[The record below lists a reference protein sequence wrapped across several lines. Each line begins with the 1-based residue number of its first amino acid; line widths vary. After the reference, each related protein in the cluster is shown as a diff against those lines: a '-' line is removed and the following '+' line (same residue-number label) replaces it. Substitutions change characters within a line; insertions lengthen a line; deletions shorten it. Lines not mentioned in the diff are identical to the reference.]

1 MRVFGI
7 LGVVIVL
14 CVGFFLYQRSMAD
27 LPEGSPQEQIDTAA
41 IRQRLLT
48 IAQTERQYQASNG
61 KYATLEQLAG
71 DNLLPGGTEQRG
83 YTFTA
88 SIIGTGFTITAT
100 PTADD
105 KAGLADARDHRD
117 DAGRRRNDARARD
130 AARPRSASARRNRT
144 HRATIC
150 RSRIARRAT
159 GVSCPPA

>member
-14 CVGFFLYQRSMAD
+14 CVGFFLYQRSISD
-27 LPEGSPQEQIDTAA
+27 LPEGSPQEQIDTTA

-48 IAQTERQYQASNG
+48 IGQTERQYQASHGN
-61 KYATLEQLAG
+61 YATLEQLAS

-88 SIIGTGFTITAT
+88 SVTSTGFTITAT

-105 KAGLADARDHRD
+105 KEDWPTLEI
-117 DAGRRRNDARARD
+117 
-130 AARPRSASARRNRT
+130 T
-144 HRATIC
+144 ETMQV
-150 RSRIARRAT
+150 T
-159 GVSCPPA
+159 EQ

>member
-1 MRVFGI
+1 MRIFGI

-14 CVGFFLYQRSMAD
+14 CVGFFLYQRSIED
-27 LPEGSPQEQIDTAA
+27 LPEGSPQEQIDTVA

-61 KYATLEQLAG
+61 KYATLEQLAD

-88 SIIGTGFTITAT
+88 SVTSTGFTITAT

-105 KAGLADARDHRD
+105 KEDWPTLEITE
-117 DAGRRRNDARARD
+117 
-130 AARPRSASARRNRT
+130 SMQVT
-144 HRATIC
+144 EK
-150 RSRIARRAT
+150 
-159 GVSCPPA
+159 

>member
-1 MRVFGI
+1 MRIFGI

-14 CVGFFLYQRSMAD
+14 CVGFFFYQRSVAD
-27 LPEGSPQEQIDTAA
+27 LPEGSPQEQIDTTA

-61 KYATLEQLAG
+61 KYATLEQLAS

-88 SIIGTGFTITAT
+88 SVTSTGFTITAT

-105 KAGLADARDHRD
+105 KEDWPTLEI
-117 DAGRRRNDARARD
+117 
-130 AARPRSASARRNRT
+130 T
-144 HRATIC
+144 ETMQV
-150 RSRIARRAT
+150 T
-159 GVSCPPA
+159 EK

>member
-1 MRVFGI
+1 MRIFGL

-14 CVGFFLYQRSMAD
+14 CVGFFLYQRSVAD
-27 LPEGSPQEQIDTAA
+27 LPEGSPQEQIDTTA

-88 SIIGTGFTITAT
+88 SVTSTGFTITAT

-105 KAGLADARDHRD
+105 KEEWPTLEI
-117 DAGRRRNDARARD
+117 
-130 AARPRSASARRNRT
+130 T
-144 HRATIC
+144 ETMQV
-150 RSRIARRAT
+150 T
-159 GVSCPPA
+159 EK